1 MNRFTLIAIA
11 ALIVAG
17 AGAWYLFASP
27 TGGVLSRGGPGEG
40 TPYTSGINGTISIGP
55 TCPAQRNPPDPAC
68 ADKPYSMLVYIF
80 RKSDMSEPFL
90 LARSD
95 ERGAFNAPL
104 PPGEY
109 VIQSDPAGVPMPRCN
124 PTNVTVVA
132 SKYKTVAVSC
142 DTGIR

>member
-1 MNRFTLIAIA
+1 MKRFALIAVA
-11 ALIVAG
+11 AVVVIGG
-17 AGAWYLFASP
+17 AFYFSTAP

-40 TPYTSGINGTISIGP
+40 TPYTSGIHGTISIGP
-55 TCPAQRNPPDPAC
+55 TCPVERNLPDPAC

-80 RKSDMSEPFL
+80 RESDLAEPFL

-95 ERGAFNAPL
+95 ERGVFDAPL

-124 PTNVTVVA
+124 PANVTVVA
-132 SKYKTVAVSC
+132 NKYKTVAVSC

>member
-40 TPYTSGINGTISIGP
+40 TPYTSGINGTIVEGP
-55 TCPAQRNPPDPAC
+55 TCPAKRTPPDPAC
-68 ADKPYSMLVYIF
+68 ADKPYSMLVFIF
-80 RKSDMSEPFL
+80 RKSDMAEPFL

-95 ERGAFNAPL
+95 ESGAFDAPL
-104 PPGEY
+104 QPGEY
-109 VIQSDPAGVPMPRCN
+109 VIQSDPAGVQ
-124 PTNVTVVA
+124 
-132 SKYKTVAVSC
+132 
-142 DTGIR
+142 